1 MPEKTKYCMC
11 EHEGKL
17 SIISVYKESTCRN
30 NTVRVQDKSYLE
42 IAFEYFDSAPAKLTT
57 IIGPYTFAP
66 VTVTARLCQK
76 QMVKGVAKTR
86 FRRSNILSEN
96 FLVEQNARL
105 LHRPKQFFV
114 TMYPGDIV
122 CPAAAFHMKPMVFFA

>member
-1 MPEKTKYCMC
+1 MC
-11 EHEGKL
+11 EYKGKL
-17 SIISVYKESTCRN
+17 PVISAYKESTCHN

-57 IIGPYTFAP
+57 VVGPHALAP
-66 VTVTARLCQK
+66 VTVATRLRQK

-86 FRRSNILSEN
+86 FRRGNIPDEN
-96 FLVEQNARL
+96 LLVKQNARL

-114 TMYPGDIV
+114 TMYPGYIV
-122 CPAAAFHMKPMVFFA
+122 CPAPPFHMKPMVFFA